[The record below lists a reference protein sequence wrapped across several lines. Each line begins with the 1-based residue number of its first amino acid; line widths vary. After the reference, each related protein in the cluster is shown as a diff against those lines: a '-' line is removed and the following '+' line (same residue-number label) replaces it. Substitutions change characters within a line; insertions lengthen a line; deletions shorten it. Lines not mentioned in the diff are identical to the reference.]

1 MLCTL
6 SIVCHT
12 GYMMRVQYI
21 AQASAVS
28 EPAVSTNTKKKQAPH
43 VVENGPMMDAAST
56 ETKTICCTVQV
67 PASAMGSRII
77 HPCGVGH
84 SLNAGCGAGFVS
96 LPSVLTIHFLLQQRA
111 EVNGLKPKLMQG
123 CVHVHE
129 AEDEET
135 TQHAD
140 IVVTGQTPSIC
151 SGSMGSLC
159 AHFSVHCTPTGSSCS
174 VRCLC
179 VKKVRKKQET
189 LT

>member
-1 MLCTL
+1 ML
-6 SIVCHT
+6 HP
-12 GYMMRVQYI
+12 RRQRQYA
-21 AQASAVS
+21 AQFKCQHLQWDPGSFIHVGWVTHS
-28 EPAVSTNTKKKQAPH
+28 ML
-43 VVENGPMMDAAST
+43 VVE
-56 ETKTICCTVQV
+56 
-67 PASAMGSRII
+67 
-77 HPCGVGH
+77 H
-84 SLNAGCGAGFVS
+84 GAGFVS

-129 AEDEET
+129 AEDKET

-179 VKKVRKKQET
+179 VKKVWKKKET
-189 LT
+189 PTWHLRISLAKRFPWKRN